1 MLRPIV
7 RPALSQPIIDAMNIS
22 SHPALAQA
30 LESELGVGPITFKR
44 FMELALY
51 HPEGGYYRQPAKRL
65 GRDGDFKTS
74 PHQSPVFGQIL
85 SLQSEEIW
93 HAMGRPSLFSIYEYG
108 AGEGWLA
115 HDILKAAEEG
125 GAPAFAQAIEYTLI
139 EQNPS
144 SSARA
149 SERLARW
156 MKGKHECLRVRVE
169 TPAHENFA
177 PPENF
182 EGLIIAHEFLDA
194 LPVHILHQTE
204 KGLIER
210 YVELRD
216 GKLSF
221 CDGIPS
227 EERLKPWFPDIG
239 VELENGQTAEVCPAA
254 IDWIESA
261 AKRIGRGGIL
271 LFDYG
276 FSSQVLYHPSRREGT
291 IRGYRDHAI
300 IENPLDLPGETDLT
314 AHVDFT
320 SILKTAESSGLSL
333 AGFTDQTHYLLGS
346 GITGV
351 LENAPERGSKAASE
365 RRRAMSLLDPGGL
378 GGAIKVMLLTRRLD
392 KTEFPAFSMKPDDRE
407 SLATLRG

>member
-1 MLRPIV
+1 MV
-7 RPALSQPIIDAMNIS
+7 RPALSQPIIASMNIS
-22 SHPALAQA
+22 SHPALARA
-30 LESELGVGPITFKR
+30 LESELRASPITFKR
-44 FMELALY
+44 FMELCLY

-74 PHQSPVFGQIL
+74 PHQSPIFGQIL
-85 SLQSEEIW
+85 SRQSEEIW
-93 HAMGRPSLFSIYEYG
+93 CAMGKPRLFNIYEYG

-115 HDILKAAEEG
+115 HDILKAAEESESS
-125 GAPAFAQAIEYTLI
+125 AFAQALAYTLI

-149 SERLARW
+149 GERLARW
-156 MKGKHECLRVRVE
+156 QEGKQAYPRARIEV
-169 TPAHENFA
+169 PADKNFA
-177 PPENF
+177 LPENF

-194 LPVHILHQTE
+194 LPVHILQQTE
-204 KGLIER
+204 KGLFER
-210 YVELRD
+210 YVERQD

-221 CDGIPS
+221 RNGKLS
-227 EERLKPWFPDIG
+227 EERLKHWFHDIG

-254 IDWIESA
+254 IDWIEST
-261 AKRIGRGGIL
+261 AKRIRRGGIL

-276 FSSQVLYHPSRREGT
+276 FSSQALYHPSRREGT

-320 SILKTAESSGLSL
+320 SILKAAEISGLSL
-333 AGFTDQTHYLLGS
+333 DGFTDQTHFLLGS
-346 GITGV
+346 GITEV
-351 LENAPERGSKAASE
+351 LENEPENGDKAARE
-365 RRRAMSLLDPGGL
+365 RRRAMGLLDPRGL

-392 KTEFPAFSMKPDDRE
+392 ETEFPAFSMKPDDRE